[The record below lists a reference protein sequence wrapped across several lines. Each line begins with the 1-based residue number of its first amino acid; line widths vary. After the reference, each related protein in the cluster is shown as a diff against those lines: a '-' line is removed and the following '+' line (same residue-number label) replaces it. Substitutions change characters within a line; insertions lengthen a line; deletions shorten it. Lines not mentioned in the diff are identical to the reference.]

1 MQLPSVYLF
10 FLLFVSTFVTPGSAA
25 DPREFKERRQRTSK
39 AFSDG
44 ILLLHSKTATS
55 YTEDGYREEAPFY
68 YLTGLENSPSAILA
82 IVGKSGDSWL
92 FLNTN
97 LSGDVHPGA
106 EAERKLDI
114 QHVVDW
120 SELDRFLTR
129 QIATGTV
136 IYFEPGRHA
145 ARESF
150 RRQGRTNAHMGP
162 GSAEK
167 MAYSGVSTRR
177 QKAQYT
183 DGSRKQLRAAGFTRG
198 GAGYGGRVY
207 GRDKG
212 GSSRRF
218 PARR

>member
-1 MQLPSVYLF
+1 MQLPSFFLF
-10 FLLFVSTFVTPGSAA
+10 FLLFVSAFVTTDPG
-25 DPREFKERRQRTSK
+25 EFKERRQRTSK

-55 YTEDGYREEAPFY
+55 DTEDGYREEAPFY

-97 LSGDVHPGA
+97 LSGDVQPGA

-120 SELDRFLTR
+120 GELDGFLTR

-136 IYFEPGRHA
+136 IYFERGPAMLPENLSAAKEGRMPTWVQVLQKRWPTA
-145 ARESF
+145 EFRPIDRKLNTLMAVESSSE
-150 RRQGRTNAHMGP
+150 QQAL
-162 GSAEK
+162 S
-167 MAYSGVSTRR
+167 SGAWR
-177 QKAQYT
+177 
-183 DGSRKQLRAAGFTRG
+183 
-198 GAGYGGRVY
+198 
-207 GRDKG
+207 
-212 GSSRRF
+212 
-218 PARR
+218 